1 MAALRNVLSVL
12 HVYWTEIAEFCAA
25 TRNQRWSHAIRTK
38 LAKNRKKRDP
48 KKNEEKIY
56 TKRQRLVNEKKLA
69 NSTGSTAHARDATH
83 VVVTR
88 YTYGLTRNSVL
99 HQIQCITP
107 LSECET
113 NFGVSPCVPIAT
125 NGTSTRSYA
134 VRVISVS
141 LACLHWNGMSTSV
154 ITVSTTSQLSHN
166 SAYQDSHNV
175 YLSHGNIP
183 PPRRHTR
190 L

>member
-25 TRNQRWSHAIRTK
+25 TCNQRWSHAIRTK

-56 TKRQRLVNEKKLA
+56 TKRKRLVNEKKLA

-88 YTYGLTRNSVL
+88 YTYGLARNSVL

-107 LSECET
+107 LPECAT
-113 NFGVSPCVPIAT
+113 NFGASP
-125 NGTSTRSYA
+125 SSMHFTRSE
-134 VRVISVS
+134 RVLEGNRRIMRSN
-141 LACLHWNGMSTSV
+141 A
-154 ITVSTTSQLSHN
+154 Q
-166 SAYQDSHNV
+166 SALGARN
-175 YLSHGNIP
+175 
-183 PPRRHTR
+183 
-190 L
+190 